1 MILTNYVAMN
11 PTTISTIQDISQMNM
26 KHLKQELTK
35 RGLPTDGLK
44 SVLVERLQQAIQQS
58 PEKKNKISNE
68 AFRSVYPRLE
78 SPAKK

>member
-26 KHLKQELTK
+26 KHLKQEMTK

-44 SVLVERLQQAIQQS
+44 SVLVERLQQAMQQP

-68 AFRSVYPRLE
+68 AFRSVHPRLE

>member
-1 MILTNYVAMN
+1 MPQQHSNTTMN
-11 PTTISTIQDISQMNM
+11 INKMTITL
-26 KHLKQELTK
+26 LKQELTQ

-44 SVLVERLQQAIQQS
+44 PALVKRVEQAMQQ
-58 PEKKNKISNE
+58 EEEEDKKISNE